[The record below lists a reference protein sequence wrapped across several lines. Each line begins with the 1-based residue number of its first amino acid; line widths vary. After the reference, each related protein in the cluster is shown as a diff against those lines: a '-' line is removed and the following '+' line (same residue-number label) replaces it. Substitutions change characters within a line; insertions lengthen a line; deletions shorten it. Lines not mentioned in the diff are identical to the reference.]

1 VTKAIVF
8 FERSRERMLPLAF
21 TRPLSHIRI
30 GIHTIQ
36 EKWERHGFH
45 CSNHT
50 ADYLRE
56 KFPLNI
62 SEDQFFVDASMI
74 PSPEFFQEVSELKVN
89 EALSS
94 GAGDVLA
101 YRADTLSTKEGL
113 HLKEVQ
119 SDYLYIKHA
128 WDIFL
133 NNGQALE
140 WDFKLLG
147 ESPQVVSESN
157 TLIGSRIYIEEGAKV
172 TASILNAETGP
183 IYIGKDAEVMEG
195 SIIRGPF
202 ALGESSEV
210 KMGAKI
216 YGPTTIGP
224 HSKIGGEVS
233 NSIFFGYSN
242 KGHDGFVGNSVIGE
256 WCNFGADSNVS
267 NLKNNYSD
275 VRLWSYDVEDYIE
288 SGQQFCGLIMGD
300 HSKTSINSMLNTGTV
315 IGVCSNIFGSG
326 FPNKFVPSFS
336 WGMEGQEY
344 KLDKAIETAS
354 RVMARRSIE
363 LTEVDQAIMSWIFHH
378 DQPYRQA

>member
-1 VTKAIVF
+1 
-8 FERSRERMLPLAF
+8 
-21 TRPLSHIRI
+21 
-30 GIHTIQ
+30 
-36 EKWERHGFH
+36 
-45 CSNHT
+45 
-50 ADYLRE
+50 
-56 KFPLNI
+56 
-62 SEDQFFVDASMI
+62 
-74 PSPEFFQEVSELKVN
+74 
-89 EALSS
+89 
-94 GAGDVLA
+94 
-101 YRADTLSTKEGL
+101 
-113 HLKEVQ
+113 
-119 SDYLYIKHA
+119 
-128 WDIFL
+128 
-133 NNGQALE
+133 
-140 WDFKLLG
+140 
-147 ESPQVVSESN
+147 
-157 TLIGSRIYIEEGAKV
+157 
-172 TASILNAETGP
+172 
-183 IYIGKDAEVMEG
+183 
-195 SIIRGPF
+195 
-202 ALGESSEV
+202 
-210 KMGAKI
+210 MGAKI